1 MLGQGKNAWQ
11 AEIDAAAEVRYKRA
25 HHRVRWLTLPDA
37 QLADFFRFGAQQ
49 VEQLYSQ
56 QPPENAPGVWKCVT
70 FVLAVRKRG
79 S

>member
-1 MLGQGKNAWQ
+1 M
-11 AEIDAAAEVRYKRA
+11 
-25 HHRVRWLTLPDA
+25 PDA